1 MIETHKKSKSVIFT
15 SCGFAILFLLHTTVF
30 VQDTQLNVPALSVSG
45 LALNVFFC
53 VYAVFARIWGSKIG
67 KKEFLLSLVPII
79 FFIIDL
85 LSPATKTTV
94 FSFLPT
100 ITISLFCLS
109 NPEIKRETFHLAKV
123 ILVIE
128 ALFGI
133 VSFILFVTNILSPL
147 STVDFYEEG
156 STNLYVNYYYLS
168 VLYVTPS
175 SLLCRLCC
183 LFNEPGWLGTFCA
196 LFIIV
201 DRCNLKRID
210 NIIIFIAGVL
220 AFSLAFWL
228 LLVLYV
234 FIRLISERN
243 WFYLLLFALI
253 IFVFYYYNT
262 GEYSTNNEAIDRLLS
277 RFMFEDGEFAG
288 DDRTSDDFMLIYDE
302 VKSNI
307 SKLLFGV
314 GRYVGDTGSSS
325 YIQLIVNYGI
335 IGTLLFL
342 FPLLVISLKYIKNNK
357 YALCLLLC
365 FMASIFQRPT
375 VITLAYF
382 IILFGG
388 IETILYEKIIKK

>member
-1 MIETHKKSKSVIFT
+1 MIETNKKTKSVTFT
-15 SCGFAILFLLHTTVF
+15 SCGFAILFLFHTTVF
-30 VQDTQLNVPALSVSG
+30 TQNTQLNVPAFTVFG
-45 LALNVFFC
+45 LVFNVIFC
-53 VYAVFARIWGSKIG
+53 VYAVVTRVWGTKIN
-67 KKEFLLSLVPII
+67 KRDFLLSLVPII

-85 LSPATKTTV
+85 LSLATNTTI
-94 FSFLPT
+94 FNLLPT

-109 NPEIKRETFHLAKV
+109 NPAIKRETFHLAKV
-123 ILVIE
+123 IIVIE

-133 VSFILFVTNILSPL
+133 VSYILFVTNILPPL
-147 STVDFYEEG
+147 SAVDFYEEG

-196 LFIIV
+196 LFLIV
-201 DRCNLKRID
+201 DKCNLKRIG
-210 NIIIFIAGVL
+210 NIIIFIAGIL
-220 AFSLAFWL
+220 AFSLAFWI

-234 FIRLISERN
+234 FIRLISERK

-253 IFVFYYYNT
+253 IFIFYYYNL
-262 GEYSTNNEAIDRLLS
+262 GEFSTNNEAIDRLLS
-277 RFMFEDGEFAG
+277 RFVFEDGEFAG

-302 VKSNI
+302 VKSNL

-357 YALCLLLC
+357 YALCLLVC

-388 IETILYEKIIKK
+388 IETILYEKSIKK